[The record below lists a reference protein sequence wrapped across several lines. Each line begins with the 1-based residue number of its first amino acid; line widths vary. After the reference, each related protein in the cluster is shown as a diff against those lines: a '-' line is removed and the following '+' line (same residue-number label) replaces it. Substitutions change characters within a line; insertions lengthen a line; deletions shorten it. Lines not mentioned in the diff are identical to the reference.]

1 MKAENLRILKE
12 KGFPVPPFIVVESET
27 DEGIQSLPEK
37 RYAVRSSA
45 DLEDGDEK
53 SYAGQFLTELNVE
66 KSCVRDAVK
75 RVLDSGKAM
84 DTMMSRSSQ
93 TLMNPIPETGK
104 KHGSAMK
111 VIIQE
116 MVDAEYSGVLFTAN
130 PLGILNESVV
140 VIGKG
145 LGENVVEDRCDT
157 TSYYYNLDDDL
168 FYYEKQDDA
177 LLVKNE
183 IIKCIVD
190 TGKRIKALFKKNMDI
205 EFAVKDDEVYVL
217 QARPITTLS
226 YSRKIVL
233 DNSNIVESYPG
244 VSLPM
249 THSFVKEIY
258 RDIFRAMV
266 KRLTGNDT
274 LVKKM
279 EPVFQNMVRE
289 ANGRVYYD
297 ITNWYNI
304 LSILPFSNKIISVWQ
319 EMLGVSNKEISVDFH
334 AGFFEKGHV
343 LFSFL
348 KYLHTTPEEMEK
360 LNSFF
365 SERYPVYMKRIE
377 EYSAGKPD
385 CDRTSPDSDSKINKG
400 TGKADGIKDRSDAR
414 SCRSEYDSDE
424 GISGLLKIYKDI
436 EKELIPLWDITLVND
451 MYAFIYTY
459 LAGRRH
465 PEEIAHISKLA
476 SMRPVES
483 LNRLIRLQKKNL
495 DHSGIC
501 TEGDSVNCK
510 AESGRSK
517 NDDEKDFSIEY
528 LKERQSYIQTYGDRC
543 LEELKLETRT
553 YRTDPQLLDEY
564 IRIHLMD
571 KMPEESEQKIKESKS
586 LFVKRAKVGIS
597 NREISRMNRTRIFG
611 MVRSIMLKIGEI
623 LKKQGKISEVR
634 DVFFLTLEELREDAE
649 GRNISNQYYDDKCEA
664 DTIGYKSE
672 IVNELRRYNAI
683 DTETYPDAS
692 DNGYHCID
700 FMKLVRERKIKY
712 EGFKKIPAYSRLVY
726 GDKVMDKFL
735 SEICTDTIRDHSV
748 LRGIPSSPGI
758 VRGEVL
764 LIDKA
769 DQKLDTGGKIIVTR
783 MTDPGWI
790 FLIKPALGIIAEKG
804 SMLSHTAIIT
814 RELGKPSVVNVRGAA
829 SLLKTGDIVELN
841 ACEGTVTRIGS
852 T

>member
-1 MKAENLRILKE
+1 MKAENLRILKRN
-12 KGFPVPPFIVVESET
+12 GFLVPDFIIVDNPNDIKIKE
-27 DEGIQSLPEK
+27 LPDK
-37 RYAVRSSA
+37 RYAVRSSS
-45 DLEDGDEK
+45 DLEDGDK
-53 SYAGQFLTELNVE
+53 MSYAGQFLSELNVN
-66 KSCVRDAVK
+66 KSDISDAVK
-75 RVLDSGKAM
+75 RVIESGK
-84 DTMMSRSSQ
+84 
-93 TLMNPIPETGK
+93 K
-104 KHGSAMK
+104 YGSHMK
-111 VIIQE
+111 VIIQK

-190 TGKRIKALFKKNMDI
+190 TGKRIKALFKKDMDI

-226 YSRKIVL
+226 YSRRIVL

-319 EMLGVSNKEISVDFH
+319 EMLGVCNKEISVDFH
-334 AGFFEKGHV
+334 AGFFEKGHI

-377 EYSAGKPD
+377 EHRP
-385 CDRTSPDSDSKINKG
+385 SD
-400 TGKADGIKDRSDAR
+400 
-414 SCRSEYDSDE
+414 ESDE
-424 GISGLLKIYKDI
+424 GISSLLKIYSDI

-465 PEEIAHISKLA
+465 PEEISHISKLA
-476 SMRPVES
+476 SMRPVEA
-483 LNRLIRLQKKNL
+483 LNRLIKLAKQE
-495 DHSGIC
+495 IF
-501 TEGDSVNCK
+501 
-510 AESGRSK
+510 SK
-517 NDDEKDFSIEY
+517 EY

-543 LEELKLETRT
+543 LEELKLETETFRT
-553 YRTDPQLLDEY
+553 NPAMLDEY
-564 IRIHLMD
+564 IRIHLTD
-571 KMPEESEQKIKESKS
+571 KIPDESEQKIKESKS
-586 LFVKRAKVGIS
+586 LFVKRAKAGIS

-611 MVRSIMLKIGEI
+611 MVRSIMLKIGGI
-623 LKKQGKISEVR
+623 LKDSGKICDVR
-634 DVFFLTLEELREDAE
+634 DVFYLTLEELREYAE
-649 GRNISNQYYDDKCEA
+649 GSDISGSYSV
-664 DTIGYKSE
+664 DTGFLE
-672 IVNELRRYNAI
+672 
-683 DTETYPDAS
+683 
-692 DNGYHCID
+692 
-700 FMKLVRERKIKY
+700 LVRNRKIKY

-726 GDKVMDKFL
+726 GDKVIDKSL
-735 SEICTDTIRDHSV
+735 SNIFTDTIRNQSV

-769 DQKLDTGGKIIVTR
+769 DQKVDTSGKIIVTR
-783 MTDPGWI
+783 MTDPGWV

-814 RELGKPSVVNVRGAA
+814 RELGKPSVVNVKGAA
-829 SLLKTGDIVELN
+829 RLLKTGDIVELN
-841 ACEGTVTRIGS
+841 AYEGTVTRMCS